1 MVLKGVRAGRFHP
14 RCTQCNT
21 KFDLHVHGDGRIT
34 THALSDRAGETLTPA
49 ISVALGIDAPAAA
62 RAAMP
67 AATATAAPSQT
78 APPPA
83 APRSSETMPPPD
95 VAETSPKITAPT
107 SNTATTAPP
116 ASGGGGIPLHVEP
129 PPDSAPSLTGRLG
142 GYDLLRKLG
151 QGGMGSV
158 YLARQLSLN
167 RNVALKVLLSQFAKD
182 PAFIARFIREAYAAA
197 QLNHHNVVQI
207 HDIGAQKQTHF
218 FSMELVEGQS
228 LANLIR
234 EHGPMDPEEAV
245 GYILQAARGLKFA
258 HEHGLIHRDVKPENL
273 LVNRHGIVK
282 VADLGLVKT
291 PDSAQE
297 QPTSNS
303 EKLYESEKTQ
313 LNVSMGTPAYMP
325 PEQARDAHNVDVRA
339 DIYALGCTLY
349 ALLTGRPPFTGNS
362 AVEVISKHLREQVTP
377 PDKLV
382 HAVPQYLSK
391 VILKMLAKRPGD
403 RYQDMTEV
411 IQALQE
417 FLGVETSGPFEPSEE
432 QIHALRACVVKFNG
446 STWAKVKQVMAS
458 WFLPACGLLILGA
471 LFLPV
476 SPIFKFRLVS
486 SLIGF
491 AAMTPLAYLAISGYS
506 ERTYMFDRAR
516 EFVVEGGI
524 FFLFCLLG
532 GIALFAAVLYVLD
545 IHVGWMVAAGAAVAI
560 GWLFHFLIDSS
571 LAEERVDP
579 LARAEALLKPLRL
592 EGINEAAIQQFVCRH
607 AGEKWEEFYE
617 ALFGYE
623 SKIMA
628 RREWGRLE
636 ALERKASAGDRGRPR
651 PMYAAWR
658 DPIIEWIDSR
668 QRARRQARDR
678 HYLEMVQREYLRAQ
692 GYPDSAAEKK
702 ARQVAMTMVI
712 RGAELREAALE
723 KVMQVTTPPAAL
735 PPDADK
741 LEAET
746 DGGDGNG
753 KLKNRKAALGDEGLE
768 GFEHLS
774 YFQRRYGG
782 WAGFFLAPPVR
793 FVLGVILMAGCLTW
807 ARQNDLMPTDMD
819 LGGARSG
826 SDAPAS
832 VVNARPPVEPLK
844 IGAAPRFLTR
854 WFGGWQAGTAGL
866 LLALSMILNHPR
878 AGLYMIP
885 AALVIIIGA
894 AIAPNIGFI
903 HNWMI
908 ATAAGAGIALMGVR
922 ATRE

>member
-1 MVLKGVRAGRFHP
+1 MVVKGIRAGRFHP

-21 KFDLHVHGDGRIT
+21 KFDLHVHSDGRIIT
-34 THALSDRAGETLTPA
+34 GALTNHAGETLTPA
-49 ISVALGIDAPAAA
+49 ISVALGIDAPTAAGV
-62 RAAMP
+62 
-67 AATATAAPSQT
+67 ATATAAAAQT
-78 APPPA
+78 APPPS
-83 APRSSETMPPPD
+83 APRSAQTMPPPD
-95 VAETSPKITAPT
+95 SAETSPKIIAPT

-116 ASGGGGIPLHVEP
+116 GLDGGGIPPRAEP
-129 PPDSAPSLTGRLG
+129 PVDSATSLSGRLG

-197 QLNHHNVVQI
+197 QLTHHNVVQI

-218 FSMELVEGQS
+218 FSMEFVEGES
-228 LANLIR
+228 LASLIHA
-234 EHGPMDPEEAV
+234 HGPMDAEEAV

-273 LVNRHGIVK
+273 LINRHGIVK

-291 PDSAQE
+291 AESAQE
-297 QPTSNS
+297 QPMPAT

-349 ALLTGRPPFTGNS
+349 ALLTGRPPFTGDS

-411 IQALQE
+411 IQALEE
-417 FLGVETSGPFEPSEE
+417 FLGVETSGPFEPSED
-432 QIHALRACVVKFNG
+432 QIHAMRGCVVKFND
-446 STWAKVKQVMAS
+446 STWAKVKQIMAT

-486 SLIGF
+486 SLLGF
-491 AAMTPLAYLAISGYS
+491 TIMTPLAYLAISGYT
-506 ERTYMFDRAR
+506 ERTYLFDRVR
-516 EFVVEGGI
+516 EFIFEGGVLS
-524 FFLFCLLG
+524 LFCWLG

-560 GWLFHFLIDSS
+560 AWLFHFLIDSS

-579 LARAEALLKPLRL
+579 KARAEALLKPLRL

-628 RREWGRLE
+628 RREWGRME
-636 ALERKASAGDRGRPR
+636 ALDRKGAAGDRGRPR
-651 PMYAAWR
+651 PTYAAWR
-658 DPIIEWIDSR
+658 DPIIEWIDAR
-668 QRARRQARDR
+668 QRARREARDR

-692 GYPDSAAEKK
+692 GFPDSAAEKK

-712 RGAELREAALE
+712 RGAELREAAME
-723 KVMQVTTPPAAL
+723 KVMQVTTPPAAP
-735 PPDADK
+735 PPDAEK
-741 LEAET
+741 AEAET
-746 DGGDGNG
+746 DGGDGSG
-753 KLKNRKAALGDEGLE
+753 KPRKKKAALGDEGLE

-854 WFGGWQAGTAGL
+854 WFGGWQAGAAGL

-903 HNWMI
+903 HDWMI
-908 ATAAGAGIALMGVR
+908 ATAAGAGIAFIGVR